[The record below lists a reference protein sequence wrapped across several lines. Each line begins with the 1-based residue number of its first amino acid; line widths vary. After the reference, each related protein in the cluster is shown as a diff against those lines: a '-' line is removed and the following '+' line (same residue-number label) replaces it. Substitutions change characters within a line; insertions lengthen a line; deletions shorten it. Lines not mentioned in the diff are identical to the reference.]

1 MSLSDSSVMA
11 STVKQ
16 ELYELCQEYIRKRI
30 DSARA
35 AIDSAQQSANEE
47 TKSSSGDKYETGRAM
62 AQLEIE
68 KNAHQLSE
76 SLKLKASLD
85 TIRIDIN
92 SSTAQAGNL
101 VMTDQGSFFI
111 AISLGKIIHR
121 EQVYFVIAP
130 TSPLGL
136 QFLGAKV
143 GDKVNFRNG
152 TYVVRE
158 LV

>member
-1 MSLSDSSVMA
+1 MT

-16 ELYELCQEYIRKRI
+16 ELYEPCQEYIRKRI

-35 AIDSAQQSANEE
+35 AISGAQQSANEE
-47 TKSSSGDKYETGRAM
+47 TRSSSGDKYETGRAM

-76 SLKLKASLD
+76 SLKLKSSLD
-85 TIRIDIN
+85 SIRTDIT
-92 SSTAQAGNL
+92 SLTAQPGTL
-101 VMTDQGSFFI
+101 VVTDQGSFFI

-121 EQVYFVIAP
+121 EKVYFVIAP
-130 TSPLGL
+130 ASPLGL

>member
-1 MSLSDSSVMA
+1 MDL
-11 STVKQ
+11 TLKK
-16 ELYELCQEYIRKRI
+16 ELYELCQEYILKRI
-30 DSARA
+30 NTARA

-76 SLKLKASLD
+76 SLKLKSSLD
-85 TIRIDIN
+85 NIRTDIN
-92 SSTAQAGNL
+92 SLTAQPGTL
-101 VMTDQGSFFI
+101 VVTDQGSFFM
-111 AISLGKIIHR
+111 AISLGKILHR
-121 EQVYFVIAP
+121 GKVYFCIAP

-143 GDKVNFRNG
+143 GDKVSFRDE
-152 TYVVRE
+152 TYVVTE
-158 LV
+158 LI